1 MKNLSIL
8 SLLALGLFLAAG
20 FAACSGEP
28 ADTPEKT
35 EKSADVNAVAGKT
48 AAAGDAVMNAAK
60 EAAGCPGCVALKAGA
75 TGWCADCGTGFYEG
89 KEVNCKKECGM
100 NPGGPPCK
108 DCVK

>member
-1 MKNLSIL
+1 
-8 SLLALGLFLAAG
+8 
-20 FAACSGEP
+20 
-28 ADTPEKT
+28 
-35 EKSADVNAVAGKT
+35 
-48 AAAGDAVMNAAK
+48 MNAAK